1 LKGGI
6 YMAAT
11 KEYDS
16 IHRTTVWSAGPG
28 CHGGCGVKLFV
39 KDGKVVKVEG
49 DENHPWNQGKTC
61 PRVLALTQYMYH
73 PDRVTTP
80 LKRVGER
87 GEGKWQKISWDEAYD
102 IVVKRL
108 TEIGE
113 KYGRKSVIFCQ
124 GTGRDIGGPMSLMA
138 YSYGSPNWGQIGLSG
153 QSCYTPRLAA
163 MLATFGDYAV
173 VDAGQFFEKRFND
186 PQWKAPKCLIIWGH
200 NLPSSCPDGFF
211 SQAWLM
217 EIKKRGAKIIVIDP
231 RVSWSASKA
240 DYHLRV
246 RSGTD
251 GALALGMLHIII
263 NEGLYDK
270 EFVEKWTYGFDELK
284 KRVQE
289 YTPEK
294 VSEITWIPKE
304 QIINAARLYAAS
316 KPATIQWGVPVDM
329 NPQGDVVAQA
339 ISQLWCI
346 TGNLDVPGGN
356 VIARSSHGVTVYP
369 MSTDQLVALYGE
381 EFIKMVLKEKIGA
394 AEYPMVRDYRHWV
407 QPDLALK
414 QMLTDKPYPIKA
426 AWIQTTNILGG
437 QAADTRGH
445 YDALKRME
453 FVVVVDLFQNPTSM
467 AAADLFLPAATFAE
481 KDSAR
486 AWWAPLS
493 VTPKAVQVGECKNDW
508 EISFELA
515 KRFNPK
521 VVPWKDV
528 MDMFNSRLKP
538 AGLTFEDMVARGT
551 WAMPP
556 EGPSRPYRRYE
567 KGLLRVDKKAGF
579 NTPTGKVELYSKRLE
594 GWGLDPLPYFE
605 EPPESPVRTP
615 DLWKEYPLIMG
626 TGRRSPVFFHAEH
639 RMIPWL
645 RKLDPYPIVEIHPE
659 VAKKLGI
666 DDGEWV
672 YVENKRG
679 RIKRKAKVT
688 PVVPTWMVMVPH
700 GWWLPE
706 TDGREPNLFG
716 LWDYNCNQLVP
727 AGCQSKSGYGGG
739 PYKTML
745 CRVTKIKEGGK

>member
-1 LKGGI
+1 
-6 YMAAT
+6 MAAN

-16 IHRTTVWSAGPG
+16 IHRTTVWSAGAG

-49 DENHPWNQGKTC
+49 DENHPWNQGKSC
-61 PRVLALTQYMYH
+61 PRLLALTQYMYH

-102 IVVKRL
+102 IVEKRL

-124 GTGRDIGGPMSLMA
+124 GTGRDIGGPMSLLA

-163 MLATFGDYAV
+163 MFAAFGDYGV

-186 PQWKAPKCLIIWGH
+186 PQWKAPKCLVLWGH

-211 SQAWLM
+211 SQSWLM
-217 EIKKRGAKIIVIDP
+217 EIKKRGAKVIVVDP
-231 RVSWSASKA
+231 RVTWIASKA
-240 DYHLRV
+240 DYHLRI

-289 YTPEK
+289 FTPEK
-294 VSEITWIPKE
+294 VAEITWIPKE
-304 QIINAARLYAAS
+304 QIIGAARLYAAS
-316 KPATIQWGVPVDM
+316 KPATMQWGVPVDM
-329 NPQGDVVAQA
+329 CPQGDVVAQA
-339 ISQLWCI
+339 ICHLWCI

-369 MSTDQLVALYGE
+369 MSTDQLVVLYGE
-381 EFIKMVLKEKIGA
+381 EFVKNVLKEKIGA
-394 AEYPMVRDYRHWV
+394 TEYPMVRDYRHWV
-407 QPDLALK
+407 QPDLALT

-437 QAADTRGH
+437 QAADTKGH
-445 YDALKRME
+445 YDALKKME

-508 EISFELA
+508 EINFELA

-521 VVPWKDV
+521 VVPWKNV
-528 MDMFNSRLKP
+528 KEMFNDRLKP
-538 AGLTFEDMVARGT
+538 SGLTFEELVARGT

-556 EGPSRPYRRYE
+556 EGPTRPYRRYE
-567 KGLLRVDKKAGF
+567 KGLLRADKKAGF
-579 NTPTGKVELYSKRLE
+579 NTPTGKVELWSKRLE
-594 GWGLDPLPYFE
+594 GWGLDPLPYYE

-615 DLWKEYPLIMG
+615 ELWKEYPLIMG
-626 TGRRSPVFFHAEH
+626 TGRRSSVFFHAEH

-645 RKLDPYPIVEIHPE
+645 RKLDPYPIVEIHPD

-688 PVVPTWMVMVPH
+688 PIVPTWMVMVPH

-706 TDGREPNLFG
+706 TQGAEPNLFG
-716 LWDYNCNQLVP
+716 VWDYNCNQLVP
-727 AGCQSKSGYGGG
+727 MGCHSKSGYGGG
-739 PYKTML
+739 AYKTML